1 MGIFNKTNAE
11 PETTGTDILRAATR
25 SRRHKGHLGILARD
39 LHIWISD
46 LEAFV
51 DNGKPLPEPVLQELA
66 REFFNARLNEQG
78 LLQSLNTAEVKP
90 MCASGYPPRMDPKS
104 HPYYIPPRDPAA
116 PLLAPQPVK
125 PVPSKPTG
133 PRPGWADGWI

>member
-1 MGIFNKTNAE
+1 MGIFNKTSAE

-51 DNGKPLPEPVLQELA
+51 DSGNPLPPEKLQLLA
-66 REFFNARLNEQG
+66 LEFFNASLDVETDRLR
-78 LLQSLNTAEVKP
+78 SLKTAEPKP
-90 MCASGYPPRMDPKS
+90 LCAANYPSKFDPKTS
-104 HPYYIPPRDPAA
+104 PYSPP
-116 PLLAPQPVK
+116 PLNHDAVLARMPRPVK
-125 PVPSKPTG
+125 PEPAKPKAT
-133 PRPGWADGWI
+133 RPGWL